1 MVNAEC
7 EGKGD
12 EPAMEKN
19 YILTYDIGTTGN
31 KCTVFDSIGQEVM
44 ATTVPYDTIYPK
56 PGWSEQDPHDFWQSV
71 VTGTRELIDR
81 FGLQPKDIAVI
92 GISGHMNGCIPIDA
106 KGNVLYNNII
116 HSDCRTQEQC
126 SFIEE
131 YIDFNSFYHITGN
144 RIDPH
149 YTLPKVLWLKEH
161 YPDLYKQ
168 TRYFINTKDYISYCL
183 TGNLGITDYSDASL
197 TCMLDLNKKE
207 WSYDM
212 LKYLGLDAGKMP
224 SLHASN
230 EIAGG
235 LSDKA
240 ADLLGLIPGT
250 PVTVGGGDGACATRG
265 SGVKNPG
272 DTYNYFGSSSWIA
285 NFCDSPILDK
295 DARIFNFF
303 DLDGKHMVVCG
314 TVQSAAASYNWAMD
328 MLGQTSQ
335 NYNSTNNSQNNYN
348 SQVGRDPQEF
358 YNNMEALARSA
369 PIGSNGLFF
378 LPYLM
383 GERTPLWDPN
393 TRGAFVGFTLYHT
406 RNDMVRSVYEG
417 VAYAL
422 KSVLDVFREN
432 QANIRDMILIGG
444 GAKSR
449 LWNEML
455 CSVLNISVKV
465 YNSPGVATSLGAA
478 IAAGVGAGIF
488 KDYESAIKPLFSRQN
503 SPEEL
508 ENKEY
513 ERHFNIYKSIYPGLK
528 HVYNEIAKL

>member
-1 MVNAEC
+1 M
-7 EGKGD
+7 K
-12 EPAMEKN
+12 KN

-44 ATTVPYDTIYPK
+44 ATTVPYDTIFPK

-71 VTGTRELIDR
+71 VTGTRVLIDR
-81 FGLQPKDIAVI
+81 VGLEPRGIAVI
-92 GISGHMNGCIPIDA
+92 GISGHMNGCIPIDK
-106 KGNVLYNNII
+106 KGNALYNNII
-116 HSDCRTQEQC
+116 HSDCRTQSQC
-126 SFIEE
+126 AFIQGN
-131 YIDFNSFYHITGN
+131 IDFDSFYQITGN

-149 YTLPKVLWLKEH
+149 YTLPKVLWLKENH
-161 YPDLYKQ
+161 PEIYHQ

-197 TCMLDLNKKE
+197 TCMLDLTTGD
-207 WSYDM
+207 WAYDM
-212 LKYLGLDAGKMP
+212 LKYLGLDAGKLP
-224 SLHASN
+224 SLHSSN

-235 LSDKA
+235 LSKEA

-285 NFCDSPILDK
+285 NLSDSPILDK
-295 DARIFNFF
+295 DARIFNYF
-303 DLDGKHMVVCG
+303 DLDGKHMIVCG

-328 MLGQTSQ
+328 MLGQ
-335 NYNSTNNSQNNYN
+335 NSNDLLH
-348 SQVGRDPQEF
+348 DPQKF
-358 YNNMEALARSA
+358 YDKMEALARNA

-393 TRGAFVGFTLYHT
+393 TRGAFVGFTLYHN
-406 RNDMVRSVYEG
+406 RSDMVRSVYEG

-422 KSVLDVFREN
+422 RSVLDVFREN
-432 QANIRDMILIGG
+432 QANIHDMILIGG

-455 CSVLNISVKV
+455 CNIFNIPVKV
-465 YNSPGVATSLGAA
+465 HSSPGVATSLGAA
-478 IAAGVGAGIF
+478 IAAGVGVGIF
-488 KDYESAIKPLFSRQN
+488 KDYESAVEPLFSRQYSPDESEN
-503 SPEEL
+503 S
-508 ENKEY
+508 EY
-513 ERHFNIYKSIYPGLK
+513 ERHYDIYKSIYPGLK
-528 HVYNEIAKL
+528 PVYNEIVKL

>member
-1 MVNAEC
+1 M
-7 EGKGD
+7 G
-12 EPAMEKN
+12 MN

-31 KCTVFDSIGQEVM
+31 KCTVFDSLGQEVM
-44 ATTVPYDTIYPK
+44 ATTVSYNTMYPK

-81 FGLQPKDIAVI
+81 FGLRPKDVAVI
-92 GISGHMNGCIPIDA
+92 GISGQMNGCIPIDD

-116 HSDCRTQEQC
+116 HSDCRTQSQC
-126 SFIEE
+126 GFIQE
-131 YIDFNSFYHITGN
+131 YIDFDSFYKITGN

-149 YTLPKVLWLKEH
+149 YTLPKVLWLKENH
-161 YPDLYKQ
+161 PDIYYQ

-197 TCMLDLNKKE
+197 TCMLDLSKGD
-207 WSYDM
+207 WAYDM
-212 LKYLGLDAGKMP
+212 LKFLGLDVGKLP
-224 SLHASN
+224 SLHTSN

-235 LSDKA
+235 LSKEA

-265 SGVKNPG
+265 SGVQNTG

-285 NFCDSPILDK
+285 NLSDAPIFDK
-295 DARIFNFF
+295 DARIFNYF
-303 DLDGKHMVVCG
+303 DLDGKHMIVCG

-328 MLGQTSQ
+328 MLGQTVQSFQDVNDPVHSNDLSQ
-335 NYNSTNNSQNNYN
+335 
-348 SQVGRDPQEF
+348 DPKKF
-358 YNNMEALARSA
+358 YDKMEALARSA

-393 TRGAFVGFTLYHT
+393 TRGAFVGFTLFHE
-406 RNDMVRSVYEG
+406 RSDMIRSVYEG

-422 KSVLDVFREN
+422 RSVLDVFREN
-432 QANIRDMILIGG
+432 EADIRDMILIGG
-444 GAKSR
+444 GAKSK

-455 CSVLNISVKV
+455 CSIFNIPLKV
-465 YNSPGVATSLGAA
+465 HSSPGVATSLGAA
-478 IAAGVGAGIF
+478 IASGVGVGIF
-488 KDYESAIKPLFSRQN
+488 KDYESAINTLYSREYAPIE
-503 SPEEL
+503 SEH
-508 ENKEY
+508 KEY
-513 ERHFNIYKSIYPGLK
+513 DKHYEIYKSIYPGLK
-528 HVYNEIAKL
+528 PVYNEIAKL